1 MCTVIAHMKMFL
13 LLHNMA
19 INSQNMYFCEI
30 MWFGALI
37 CSALKHSKVPL
48 KFQAEL
54 DPHHNFLGF

>member
-1 MCTVIAHMKMFL
+1 MCSVITHLLMFL
-13 LLHNMA
+13 LLQSMQ
-19 INSQNMYFCEI
+19 INPQTLHSHEI

-54 DPHHNFLGF
+54 DPHS